1 MNLLSDIVLTV
12 LTLFAAFT
20 QVLVIRDQWVRNSCA
35 DLSALLH
42 LAGWFVLSVRF
53 MDFMVVSGDLPITS
67 PSVVALMCLAMA
79 EISATA
85 LNQRK

>member
-1 MNLLSDIVLTV
+1 MVGDIVLTV

-20 QVLVIRDQWVRNSCA
+20 QVLVIRDQWVKTRCA
-35 DLSALLH
+35 YLSTLLH

-53 MDFMVVSGDLPITS
+53 LDFMFVKGDLPITP
-67 PSVVALMCLAMA
+67 PSVVALMCLALA
-79 EISATA
+79 EIIATA